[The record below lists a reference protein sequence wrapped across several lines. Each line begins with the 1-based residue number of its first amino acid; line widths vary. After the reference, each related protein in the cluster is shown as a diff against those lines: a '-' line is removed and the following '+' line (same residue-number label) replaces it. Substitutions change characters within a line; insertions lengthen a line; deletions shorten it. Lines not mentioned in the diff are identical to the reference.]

1 MSTLEQDLLKARET
15 VAEWEAKAQ
24 AARDEADRIDRES
37 GEQILNDP
45 SAAERIELKVQA
57 QRRTARAMAG
67 AADAARARIDDV
79 YRKHLEVER
88 KQLVKDAA
96 SRRKAADDHTRKV
109 GKLLDQLRDLDGVD
123 YEPVLGHAGRME
135 GSTYVAPVDGARQTT
150 ADRLSDEAG
159 GLEAQAALV
168 AFYIEHGRRPTR
180 DDLPG
185 TFGPVDPMHSIDAPP
200 VLAGVIAAKAG

>member
-1 MSTLEQDLLKARET
+1 MSTLEQDLLRARET

-37 GEQILNDP
+37 GEQILNDS

-57 QRRTARAMAG
+57 QRRTARAMSG

-88 KQLVKDAA
+88 KRLVKDAA
-96 SRRKAADDHTRKV
+96 SRRKAADDHARKV

-123 YEPVLGHAGRME
+123 YAPVLGHAGRVD
-135 GSTYVAPVDGARQTT
+135 GDVYVAPVEGARQTT

-159 GLEAQAALV
+159 GLEAQADLV

-180 DDLPG
+180 TDLPG
-185 TFGPVDPMHSIDAPP
+185 TFGPVDPMHSIEAPP
-200 VLAGVIAAKAG
+200 VLAQVIAAKAR